1 MMNNKDKVSIIVA
14 VYNIEKYIGKCIE
27 SLIAQIYRNIEIILV
42 DDNSNDRSG
51 IICDEYK
58 RKDQR
63 IKVLHHVKN
72 TRQSGVRNTGLE
84 NATGEYIV
92 FVDGDDWLAND
103 FVSYMLK
110 VIKISDS
117 DMAINLVNFT
127 SRDLK
132 QIKEKEIE
140 TWSPEKTTAELLF
153 PHISIGAWNKIYKRS
168 FIEKNHLR
176 FKTHLYT
183 AEGETFINAAAQRA
197 NCIGVGYRKVYYY
210 RLNNVNSATTK
221 YDIKQSEGALSAFN
235 EIYEELVLKTPLIIA
250 AFNTHTWLNHF
261 WNIRQ
266 IIALHLDHEKEK
278 EYNESIAYV
287 KKYAKRSAKSE
298 KKLSKKIKYRVTGYM
313 PILSAKIKNYIF
325 DKKLMK
331 DVKKYN
337 KAKEEI

>member
-1 MMNNKDKVSIIVA
+1 MNNKDKVSILVA

-27 SLIAQIYRNIEIILV
+27 SLIAQTYYNIEIILV

-58 RKDQR
+58 KKDQR
-63 IKVLHHVKN
+63 IKVLHHENN
-72 TRQSGVRNTGLE
+72 TRLSGVRNTGLE

-92 FVDGDDWLAND
+92 FVDGDDWIAND

-110 VIKISDS
+110 VIKTSNS

-132 QIKEKEIE
+132 QVKERKVE
-140 TWSPEKTTAELLF
+140 TWSPEKATAELLF
-153 PHISIGAWNKIYKRS
+153 PHLSIGAWNKIYKRS
-168 FIEKNHLR
+168 FIEENHLR
-176 FKTHLYT
+176 FKTYLFT
-183 AEGETFINAAAQRA
+183 AEGYTFISAAAQRA
-197 NCIGVGYRKVYYY
+197 NCVGVGYRKVYYY
-210 RLNNVNSATTK
+210 RLNNINSATTK
-221 YDIKQSEGALSAFN
+221 YDIKQSEGALFALS
-235 EIYEELVLKTPLIIA
+235 EIYEELVLKTPLIITA
-250 AFNTHTWLNHF
+250 LNTHTWLNHF

-266 IIALHLDHEKEK
+266 ILALHLDHEKEK
-278 EYNESIAYV
+278 EYYESISYV
-287 KKYAKRSAKSE
+287 KKYARRSAKNE